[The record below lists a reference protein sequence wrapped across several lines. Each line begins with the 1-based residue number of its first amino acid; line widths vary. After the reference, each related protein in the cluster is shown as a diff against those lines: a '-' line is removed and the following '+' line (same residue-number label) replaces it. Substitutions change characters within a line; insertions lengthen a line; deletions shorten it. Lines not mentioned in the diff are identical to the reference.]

1 MPDLGLQTQTERHF
15 GFLVS
20 EKGYKC
26 TQSTPYQVRFDSP
39 TTFIELVYDGN
50 RSFELGLLV
59 GKNGSETD
67 AIPPFSID
75 EILRLRRAP
84 EAKQF
89 SLVQVTSGE
98 VLASFVQQLAQMLIT
113 YGADFIAGN
122 KHSFAELAEQ
132 RSSEVKAYALERN
145 LRKAR
150 AEADTAWHK
159 KDYPGVVRALK
170 PLRAALTAAEVGKL
184 EFAEKHS
191 GPDNCN

>member
-1 MPDLGLQTQTERHF
+1 MPDLGLQTQAEQNF

-20 EKGYKC
+20 ENGYRC
-26 TQSTPYQVRFDSP
+26 TQSTPYRVRFESP

-59 GKNGSETD
+59 GKTGLNVSGN
-67 AIPPFSID
+67 PPFSID

-84 EAKQF
+84 EAKKF
-89 SLVQVTSGE
+89 SLVQVTSSE
-98 VLASFVQQLAQMLIT
+98 VLASFVQQLAQTLRT
-113 YGADFIAGN
+113 YGGDFIAGN
-122 KHSFAELAEQ
+122 EQSFADLAEQ
-132 RSSEVKAYALERN
+132 RRSEVKAYALERD

-159 KDYPGVVRALK
+159 KDYHGVVKALK

-191 GPDNCN
+191 GPDNYN